1 MKRHSSN
8 SVKMLKMAT
17 SAIKHTMKLSAS
29 ERNSVASIRLGNPN
43 AEKPRFFVWRVFAE
57 TSASFA
63 LRGKMEMEDTNGSRL
78 TKRNNRLRPK
88 MKNVASHGPT

>member
-17 SAIKHTMKLSAS
+17 SAMKQTMKLSAS
-29 ERNSVASIRLGNPN
+29 ERNSVASIRLGKPN
-43 AEKPRFFVWRVFAE
+43 AEKPRCFVWRVFAE
-57 TSASFA
+57 TSLSLAF
-63 LRGKMEMEDTNGSRL
+63 RGKMETEDTNGSRL
-78 TKRNNRLRPK
+78 TNRNDRLRPK